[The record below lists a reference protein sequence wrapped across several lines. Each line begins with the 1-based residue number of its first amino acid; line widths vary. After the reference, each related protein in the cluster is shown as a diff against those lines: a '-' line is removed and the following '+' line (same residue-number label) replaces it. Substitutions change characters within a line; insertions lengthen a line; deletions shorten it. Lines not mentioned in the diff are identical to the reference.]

1 MMETFYVM
9 IAMVSAQVCAF
20 VRTHKTLY
28 LKWAHFVVYKLY
40 LSKVD

>member
-1 MMETFYVM
+1 MMETFCVV

-20 VRTHKTLY
+20 VSTHKTLY
-28 LKWAHFVVYKLY
+28 LKWVHFVVYKLY